1 MRIPSIGAAVF
12 GGGSK
17 LVAISL
23 AMRGAGA
30 FLTLRP
36 VAAFFSVGTL
46 AVRTVLLF
54 VNS

>member
-36 VAAFFSVGTL
+36 IAAFFPLERWRSE
-46 AVRTVLLF
+46 RF
-54 VNS
+54 CSS